1 MSKFR
6 MYPVQRSFT
15 NLFEDFFNRSLSDFI
30 GADLTV
36 NQPSVNIIEEN
47 DRFKIELAAPGLE
60 KNDFNL
66 KLENGF
72 LTISAEKEESK
83 EDKDE
88 KEGRKYTRREFNYNY
103 FSRSFQMPET
113 ADVNKISATYS
124 NGVLIVDIMK
134 KEEAKASEPKLIE
147 IK

>member
-1 MSKFR
+1 MSNLS
-6 MYPVQRSFT
+6 MYPTQRSFT
-15 NLFEDFFNRSLSDFI
+15 SLFEDFFNRSLSDFI

-72 LTISAEKEESK
+72 LTISAKKEESK

-88 KEGRKYTRREFNYNY
+88 KDGRKYTRREFNYNY

-113 ADVNKISATYS
+113 ADFNKISATYN
-124 NGVLIVDIMK
+124 NGVLMVDIMK
-134 KEEAKASEPKLIE
+134 KEEAKASEPKFIE